1 MRKSLSPNFS
11 KAAWDKAGLVEEA
24 KTLGT
29 QKVNWKALGEK
40 HGITGGNAGQ
50 IAKEFLQSQR
60 IDTSTMDQHSG
71 GMRL

>member
-1 MRKSLSPNFS
+1 MGKGWPCRGS
-11 KAAWDKAGLVEEA
+11 K
-24 KTLGT
+24 TRGT
-29 QKVNWKALGEK
+29 QKVNWKALGDK